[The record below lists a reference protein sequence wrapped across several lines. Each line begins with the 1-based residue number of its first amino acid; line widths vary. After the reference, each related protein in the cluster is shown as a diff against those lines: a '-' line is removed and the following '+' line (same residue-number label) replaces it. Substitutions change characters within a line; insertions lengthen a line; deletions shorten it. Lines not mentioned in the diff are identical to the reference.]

1 MVRQA
6 PLKVFSDSGPAGEL
20 DKPQGPL
27 PNAIAAPP
35 VWHTL
40 TAAGV
45 ALQLGSDL
53 ESGLTSAEAAR
64 RLLAEGPNEIREQ
77 RRRSIV
83 RMVAS
88 QFEDFMILVLIAAAI
103 VSGLIGE
110 AADAAIILAIV
121 VVNGAIG
128 FAQDYRAERVM
139 AALRQLA
146 ALKAVVVRDGR
157 RHAIAASAIV
167 RGDLVLIEAGNGVP
181 ADLRLVEAPRLKI
194 NEAALTGEAVPVEKR
209 AAPLADAGLPLA
221 DQSNMAF
228 KGTAVTYGRG
238 RGVAVATGM
247 GTELG
252 KIAGLIEAVEPAQA
266 PLQRR
271 LAVFGRQL
279 AISILAICA
288 VFFAIGIWRGEALL
302 LMLLTALSLAVAAI
316 PEALPAVITM
326 MLALGARAMG
336 QRNALVRR
344 LPAVETL
351 GSVSFICT
359 DKTGTLTLNEMRA
372 AEAYVAGERHPIFAL
387 QSPGAPTRQL
397 VSALALCND
406 AERGA
411 QGDVIGDPTE
421 IALWRV
427 AVEAGVDPE
436 TLRRAAPRTM
446 EFPFDSD
453 RKRMTTF
460 HREGDGT
467 FVAYTKGAP
476 ETVLERCATE
486 MGSEAD
492 LPAHRDR
499 ALAAAEAMADEGLR
513 VLAVAKRGWTNLPES
528 KAADDVERDLILL
541 GLVGLL
547 DPPRPEA
554 KAAVAVCKSAGI
566 APIMITGDH
575 PATARSIAL
584 QLDIARSGDRIMT
597 GRELH
602 ALSDA
607 ALADSIE
614 TTPVFARVD
623 PAQKIRIVSAL
634 QARGQFVAMTG
645 DGVNDA
651 PALAQAD
658 IGIAMGKAGTDVA
671 REAASLVLL
680 DDNFATIIAAVAE
693 GRRIFDNIR
702 KFISYVLTCN
712 TAEILTLFL
721 APFFGLPI
729 PLLPVHI
736 LWINLITDGLPG
748 LALAAE
754 PPERG
759 AMQRPPR
766 PPGESIFAHGMWQHI
781 LGIGLVMAGVC
792 LLTQAYSIHL
802 ALPHWQTMVFTVL
815 TLSQMGNV
823 LAIRSERES
832 LFRQGLFSNLPLLG
846 AVLLTFALQ
855 MATIYVPVLNPI
867 FRTAPLTLSELA
879 VCLLLSAIVFFVIEI
894 EKYFFRRRATSEQ
907 QIA

>member
-1 MVRQA
+1 MNTTEG
-6 PLKVFSDSGPAGEL
+6 SPA
-20 DKPQGPL
+20 
-27 PNAIAAPP
+27 
-35 VWHTL
+35 WHTL
-40 TAAGV
+40 SAAT
-45 ALQLGSDL
+45 LTRQLGSDL
-53 ESGLTSAEAAR
+53 EDGLSSAEAAR
-64 RLLAEGPNEIREQ
+64 RLVAEGPNEIRE
-77 RRRSIV
+77 RRPRSIF
-83 RMVAS
+83 RMVVS
-88 QFEDFMILVLIAAAI
+88 QFQDFMILVLIAAAF
-103 VSGLIGE
+103 VSGVIGE
-110 AADAAIILAIV
+110 AGDAVIILAIV
-121 VVNGAIG
+121 VLNGAIG
-128 FAQDYRAERVM
+128 FVQDYRAESVM

-157 RHAIAASAIV
+157 RHAIAAAEIV
-167 RGDLVLIEAGNGVP
+167 RGDVVLVEAGNGVP

-194 NEAALTGEAVPVEKR
+194 NEAALTGEAIPAEKR
-209 AAPLADAGLPLA
+209 ADPLADAGLPVA
-221 DQSNMAF
+221 DQLNMAF
-228 KGTAVTYGRG
+228 KGTVVTYGRG

-247 GTELG
+247 ATQLG
-252 KIAGLIEAVEPAQA
+252 RIAGLLEAVEPAQA

-279 AISILAICA
+279 AVAILAICA
-288 VFFAIGIWRGEALL
+288 VFFALGIWRGEPLL

-326 MLALGARAMG
+326 MLALGARAMAR
-336 QRNALVRR
+336 RNALVRR

-372 AEAYVAGERHPIFAL
+372 KEVYVSGERRVIVAL
-387 QSPGAPTRQL
+387 HGADAPAKAL
-397 VSALALCND
+397 VVAAALCND
-406 AERGA
+406 AERGV
-411 QGDVIGDPTE
+411 GGEVIGDPTE
-421 IALWRV
+421 VALWRL
-427 AVEAGVDPE
+427 AAEAGLDPE
-436 TLRRAAPRTM
+436 ALRRSAPRLM
-446 EFPFDSD
+446 ELPFDSD
-453 RKRMTTF
+453 RKRMTTV
-460 HREGDGT
+460 HREGDGLH

-476 ETVLERCATE
+476 ETVLDRCETE

-492 LPAHRDR
+492 LPANRAR
-499 ALAAAEAMADEGLR
+499 ALAIAEAMADEGLR
-513 VLAVAKRGWTNLPES
+513 VLAVARRRWTELPEGRTP
-528 KAADDVERDLILL
+528 DEIERDLTLI

-554 KAAVAVCKSAGI
+554 KAAVALCKTAGI
-566 APIMITGDH
+566 TPIMITGDH
-575 PATARSIAL
+575 PATARSIAGEL
-584 QLDIARSGDRIMT
+584 GISRPGDRIIT

-602 ALSDA
+602 GLSDA
-607 ALADSIE
+607 ALAEHIE
-614 TTPVFARVD
+614 GTPVFARVD

-658 IGIAMGKAGTDVA
+658 IGVAMGKSGTDVA

-680 DDNFATIIAAVAE
+680 DDNFATIVAAIAE
-693 GRRIFDNIR
+693 GRRIFENIR

-712 TAEILTLFL
+712 AAEILTLFL

-754 PPERG
+754 PPEKG
-759 AMQRPPR
+759 AMRRPPR
-766 PPGESIFAHGMWQHI
+766 PPGESIFARGMWQHI
-781 LGIGLVMAGVC
+781 LGIGLIMAGVC
-792 LLTQAYSIHL
+792 LATQAYSIHL

-832 LFRQGLFSNLPLLG
+832 LFRQGLFSNLPLCG
-846 AVLLTFALQ
+846 AVLLTFGLQ

-867 FRTAPLTLSELA
+867 FRTAPLTLPELA
-879 VCLLLSAIVFFVIEI
+879 VCVLLSAVVFFVIEI
-894 EKYFFRRRATSEQ
+894 EKYLARRGFIYKE
-907 QIA
+907 

>member
-1 MVRQA
+1 MRRQA
-6 PLKVFSDSGPAGEL
+6 PLGFRFDSGPAGESNRPRGSPPTAVA
-20 DKPQGPL
+20 D
-27 PNAIAAPP
+27 APA
-35 VWHTL
+35 WHTL
-40 TAAGV
+40 AAASV
-45 ALQLGSDL
+45 AQQLGSDP
-53 ESGLTSAEAAR
+53 ESGLTSEEAAR
-64 RLLAEGPNEIREQ
+64 RLAAEGPNEIREQ

-83 RMVAS
+83 RMIAS
-88 QFEDFMILVLIAAAI
+88 QFQDFMILVLVAAAI
-103 VSGLIGE
+103 ISGAIGE

-128 FAQDYRAERVM
+128 FVQDYRAERVM

-146 ALKAVVVRDGR
+146 ALKAVVVRDGS
-157 RHAIAASAIV
+157 RHTIAASEIV
-167 RGDLVLIEAGNGVP
+167 RGDVVLIEAGNGVP
-181 ADLRLVEAPRLKI
+181 ADLRLIEAPRLKI
-194 NEAALTGEAVPVEKR
+194 NEAALTGEAVPAEKR
-209 AAPLADAGLPLA
+209 TAALADTTLALA
-221 DQSNMAF
+221 DRSNIAF

-238 RGVAVATGM
+238 RGIAVATGM
-247 GTELG
+247 ATELG

-279 AISILAICA
+279 AIAILAICA
-288 VFFAIGIWRGEALL
+288 VFFALGIWRGEALL

-326 MLALGARAMG
+326 MLAFGARAMAR
-336 QRNALVRR
+336 RNALVRR

-351 GSVSFICT
+351 GSVTFICT

-372 AEAYVAGERHPIFAL
+372 TEVYVSGERHPVLAL
-387 QSPGAPTRQL
+387 QSPNSAVTQL
-397 VSALALCND
+397 VAALALCND

-411 QGDVIGDPTE
+411 EGDVIGDPTE

-427 AVEAGVDPE
+427 AAEAGRDPE
-436 TLRRAAPRTM
+436 ALRAAAPRIV

-453 RKRMTTF
+453 RKRMTTVN
-460 HREGDGT
+460 REGDGT

-476 ETVLERCATE
+476 ETVLDRCSAE
-486 MGSEAD
+486 MSNEGD

-499 ALAAAEAMADEGLR
+499 TLAVAEAMADEGLR
-513 VLAVAKRGWTNLPES
+513 VLAVAKRRWAALPED
-528 KAADDVERDLILL
+528 KTPDEVESDLTLL

-566 APIMITGDH
+566 TPIMITGDH

-584 QLDIARSGDRIMT
+584 KLDIAHSGDRVMT

-607 ALADSIE
+607 ALAECIE

-634 QARGQFVAMTG
+634 QAREQFVAMTG

-658 IGIAMGKAGTDVA
+658 IGIAMGKTGTDVA

-680 DDNFATIIAAVAE
+680 DDNFATIVAAIGE

-712 TAEILTLFL
+712 AAEILTLFL

-754 PPERG
+754 PPESG
-759 AMQRPPR
+759 AMRRPPR
-766 PPGESIFAHGMWQHI
+766 PPGESIFARGMWQHI
-781 LGIGLVMAGVC
+781 LGIGLLMAGVC

-823 LAIRSERES
+823 LAIRSERAS
-832 LFRQGLFSNLPLLG
+832 LFQQGLFSNLPLLG

-879 VCLLLSAIVFFVIEI
+879 ACVLLSAIVFFVIEI
-894 EKYFFRRRATSEQ
+894 EKYVFRRASYK
-907 QIA
+907 A

>member
-6 PLKVFSDSGPAGEL
+6 PLRFAFTTEPAGEL
-20 DKPQGPL
+20 NKPQGSL
-27 PNAIAAPP
+27 PQAVAEPQP
-35 VWHTL
+35 WHTL
-40 TAAGV
+40 TAPSV
-45 ALQLGSDL
+45 ARALGSDL
-53 ESGLTSAEAAR
+53 EGGLTSEEAAR

-77 RRRSIV
+77 RRRSIA
-83 RMVAS
+83 RMIAS
-88 QFEDFMILVLIAAAI
+88 QFEDFMILVLIAAAV
-103 VSGLIGE
+103 VSGAIGE

-157 RHAIAASAIV
+157 RHAIAASGIV
-167 RGDLVLIEAGNGVP
+167 SGDLVLVEAGNGVP

-194 NEAALTGEAVPVEKR
+194 NEAALTGEAVPAEKR
-209 AAPLADAGLPLA
+209 VAPLADIGLPLA
-221 DQSNMAF
+221 DRSNMAF

-238 RGVAVATGM
+238 RGIAVATGM
-247 GTELG
+247 ATQLG
-252 KIAGLIEAVEPAQA
+252 MIAGLIEAVEPAQA

-279 AISILAICA
+279 AIAILAICG

-326 MLALGARAMG
+326 MLALGARAMA
-336 QRNALVRR
+336 QRKALVRR

-372 AEAYVAGERHPIFAL
+372 TEVYVSSERRPVLAL
-387 QSPGAPTRQL
+387 QSPTASARQL
-397 VSALALCND
+397 LAALALCND

-427 AVEAGVDPE
+427 AADAGIDPE
-436 TLRRAAPRTM
+436 ALRRATPRIM

-467 FVAYTKGAP
+467 FLAYTKGAP

-486 MGSEAD
+486 TGNEAD
-492 LPAHRDR
+492 LPANRDR
-499 ALAAAEAMADEGLR
+499 VLAVAEAMADEGLR
-513 VLAVAKRGWTNLPES
+513 VLAVAEHRWTELPEG
-528 KAADDVERDLILL
+528 KAADDVERDLNLI

-554 KAAVAVCKSAGI
+554 KGAVAVCKSAGI
-566 APIMITGDH
+566 TPIMITGDH

-584 QLDIARSGDRIMT
+584 KLDIARSDDRIMT

-607 ALADSIE
+607 ALADCIE

-658 IGIAMGKAGTDVA
+658 IGIAMGKTGTDVA

-680 DDNFATIIAAVAE
+680 DDNFATIIAAVGE

-759 AMQRPPR
+759 AMRRPPR
-766 PPGESIFAHGMWQHI
+766 PPGESIFARGMWQHI
-781 LGIGLVMAGVC
+781 LGIGLVMAAVC
-792 LLTQAYSIHL
+792 LVTQAYAIHL

-823 LAIRSERES
+823 LAIRSERAS
-832 LFRQGLFSNLPLLG
+832 LFQQGLFSNLPLLG

-867 FRTAPLTLSELA
+867 FRTAPLTVPELA
-879 VCLLLSAIVFFVIEI
+879 ACVLLSAVVFFVIEI
-894 EKYFFRRRATSEQ
+894 EKYLFRRGTFYKE
-907 QIA
+907 